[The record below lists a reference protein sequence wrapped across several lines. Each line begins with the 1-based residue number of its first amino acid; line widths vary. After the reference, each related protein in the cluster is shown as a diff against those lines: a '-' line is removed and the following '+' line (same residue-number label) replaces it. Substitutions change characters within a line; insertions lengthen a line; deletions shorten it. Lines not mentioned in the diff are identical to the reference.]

1 MADRR
6 TLGERKSPVHQGSF
20 AVAEQVMRCRD
31 ALQQAGFNADLVAQI
46 PPSIRPPL
54 LHAEGKLHR
63 KMRTTSARY
72 FTPKATEGY
81 RDLMETFA
89 DGIVAE
95 FRERGEGDL
104 SLMGLRMAAHVV
116 RHVLGLTESDVAGFE
131 RRFDA
136 AIARDS
142 DSGSKVLTAGKKR
155 LRRASLLNLY
165 LNDIRPAVRARKK
178 SPREDL
184 ISNLIELNYS
194 PIEMLIECLMYG
206 VAGVLTTREFIC
218 ACMLHFD
225 ADPPLRRQFVS
236 GNADERKAILYEIL
250 RVEPIVGALHRRT
263 TRPLTI
269 ETPEGPLEILKGE
282 QLDIDVY
289 AVNADPAIV
298 GSNPERVC
306 PHRNLG
312 DQRQPIYSFGA
323 GPHRC
328 PGEWIAIQETE
339 ILLRKL
345 LEVETLEVVKLPS
358 MGINDGDRGLR
369 AARLHPSVLSVVT
382 ARDHQHHQR
391 KRPHHPR
398 SLSVPG
404 VSPKTSPLRRFVPP
418 LKA

>member
-1 MADRR
+1 MDGRK
-6 TLGERKSPVHQGSF
+6 TLGERECPVHRGVRTLPDGTRRVGSF
-20 AVAEQVMRCRD
+20 AVAEQVMRSRN
-31 ALQQAGFNADLVAQI
+31 ALKQAGFNADLVAQI
-46 PPSIRPPL
+46 PPSIRPPV

-81 RDLMETFA
+81 RDQMESFA
-89 DGIVAE
+89 EEIVGE

-104 SLMGLRMAAHVV
+104 SLMGLRMAAHVT

-142 DSGSKVLTAGKKR
+142 DSSSKIVAAGKKF

-165 LNDIRPAVRARKK
+165 LKDIRPAVRVRKK
-178 SPREDL
+178 LPREDL
-184 ISNLIELNYS
+184 ISNLIELDYS

-225 ADPPLRRQFVS
+225 ADPALRRQFVT
-236 GNADERKAILYEIL
+236 GDVDERKAVLYEIL

-263 TRPLTI
+263 TSPMTI
-269 ETPEGPLEILKGE
+269 ETPEGPVEVPVGE
-282 QLDIDVY
+282 RLDIDVY
-289 AVNADPAIV
+289 AVNADPAVV
-298 GSNPERVC
+298 GDDPERVC
-306 PHRNLG
+306 PHRDLG
-312 DQRQPIYSFGA
+312 DLRQPIYSFGA

-345 LEVETLEVVKLPS
+345 LEVETLEVVQLPS
-358 MGINDGDRGLR
+358 MGINPAIEGYELRGFILR
-369 AARLHPSVLSVVT
+369 C
-382 ARDHQHHQR
+382 
-391 KRPHHPR
+391 
-398 SLSVPG
+398 
-404 VSPKTSPLRRFVPP
+404 
-418 LKA
+418 